1 MMRKGHFGR
10 LFIQGNL
17 SKYSFDVTSA
27 VLDLYNSYNAGSGL
41 VLNDVTATATELNIM
56 DGVTATTA
64 EINAIADVSA
74 QSALLSAG
82 AGITGGTGTVIK
94 YAVVPQ
100 GDFKL
105 TKIYID
111 LTGLTSKD
119 TDLDVIGHDA
129 ETDLPAYLCQITA
142 AVTGTIVGGQMTCLE
157 VPTTGADDVDL
168 YCADD
173 ADAVYDNPSTGFTN
187 GAALV
192 TAGGAWTLMQ
202 TKPFIAYPSADQY
215 LYLLSGEAVT
225 GVYDAGRFLI
235 ELWGI

>member
-1 MMRKGHFGR
+1 MRKGIFR
-10 LFIQGNL
+10 DLWIQENTNY
-17 SKYSFDVTSA
+17 KRKVTSA
-27 VLDLYNSYNAGSGL
+27 LLDAYNAYTGGL
-41 VLNDVTATATELNIM
+41 VLNDINATA
-56 DGVTATTA
+56 A

-74 QSALLSAG
+74 QSALLAAG

-111 LTGLTSKD
+111 LTGLESVA
-119 TDLDVIGHDA
+119 TDLDVIGNDIA
-129 ETDLPAYLCQITA
+129 TDLPAYLCQITA

-168 YCADD
+168 WTADD
-173 ADAVYDNPSTGFTN
+173 ADQVVSDASTGFTN
-187 GAALV
+187 GAALI
-192 TAGGAWTLMQ
+192 TAGGAWTLML

-215 LYLLSGEAVT
+215 LYLLSGEAAAGT
-225 GVYDAGRFLI
+225 YDAGRFLI